1 MNGLTN
7 GLTNDLGRVRSVAE
21 PQPNLCGDPYDSR
34 VGSDAITLR
43 LVKVHHGQ
51 VDGGIKITHILD

>member
-1 MNGLTN
+1 MSE
-7 GLTNDLGRVRSVAE
+7 VSCA
-21 PQPNLCGDPYDSR
+21 GDPYDLR

-51 VDGGIKITHILD
+51 VDGGK

>member
-1 MNGLTN
+1 MSEAMSEAMSE
-7 GLTNDLGRVRSVAE
+7 VS
-21 PQPNLCGDPYDSR
+21 LCGDPYDSR

-51 VDGGIKITHILD
+51 LMG